1 MEEATTGGTSDNAVM
16 LYCHHDSPLGPL
28 TFYGIG
34 DTLHGLHF
42 AKEGLPY
49 SPKPSWVED
58 SHAFAEARRQVDAY
72 FQGDLTHFSLD
83 YQLEGSAFQL
93 AVWQALEAIPFGQ
106 VRSYGDI
113 ARAVGQ
119 PGGAQAVGMANN
131 ANPIP
136 IIVPCHR
143 VIGADGSLVGF
154 GGGLKTKI
162 WLLEHEKINPS
173 QVHSPNQID
182 FDF

>member
-1 MEEATTGGTSDNAVM
+1 MQDARIGKAPM
-16 LYCHHDSPLGPL
+16 LYCHHDSPIGPL
-28 TFYGIG
+28 TFHGIG
-34 DTLHGLHF
+34 DRLHGLHF
-42 AKEGLPY
+42 AKQGQPI
-49 SPKPSWVED
+49 KPDPDWVQED
-58 SHAFAEARRQVDAY
+58 RAFGEARRQVDAY
-72 FQGDLTHFSLD
+72 FAGDLTHFSLD
-83 YQLEGSAFQL
+83 YHLDGSPFQLE
-93 AVWQALEAIPFGQ
+93 VWHALEAIPFGEL
-106 VRSYGDI
+106 RSYGDI

-143 VIGADGSLVGF
+143 VIGVDGALVGF
-154 GGGLKTKI
+154 GGGLQTKI

-173 QVHSPNQID
+173 QVHSPNQMG